1 MTTYIIRRCL
11 WGILVLFLV
20 SLIVFFSLRLIP
32 GDPVLIYAAQMAS
45 GGSGVSEEQLD
56 KLRVEYGLDKS
67 VPVQYVNWLKGLVQ
81 GDLGKSIKYNQDVG
95 KLLGERFQP
104 TLVLG
109 FTAVVLSTLLG
120 VLFGLIAA
128 VRRGTWIDT
137 IVTFFS
143 YVGLCIP
150 VFMLA
155 ILLVYVFGLKLGW
168 LPITGYDLPWKDFG
182 ASVRKGIMPI
192 ICLAMVPLAV
202 TARQMRS
209 SVLEVNNMDY
219 VRTAWSKGLREK
231 VVVTR
236 HVLKNSLIP
245 VVTMLGISVGLI
257 FGGSVIIETMY
268 GIPGVGWLLVTSIFG
283 RDYVVIQGGTLVIA
297 AIVIFVNLIVDIS
310 YGWFDPRI
318 RYG

>member
-1 MTTYIIRRCL
+1 MATYIVRRLL
-11 WGILVLFLV
+11 WGVLVLFLV
-20 SLIVFFSLRLIP
+20 TLIVFFSLRLIP
-32 GDPVLIYAAQMAS
+32 GDPVLIYAAQLSS
-45 GGSGVSEEQLD
+45 GGSSISEEQLD
-56 KLRVEYGLDKS
+56 QMRVKYGLDKS
-67 VPVQYVNWLKGLVQ
+67 VPVQYANWIKGIFH
-81 GDLGKSIKYNQDVG
+81 GDLGESIQYHQDVG
-95 KLLGERFQP
+95 KLLLQKFPP

-109 FTAVVLSTLLG
+109 FVAVILSTIFG
-120 VLFGLIAA
+120 ALFGLVAA
-128 VRRGTWIDT
+128 IRRGTWIDSL
-137 IVTFFS
+137 VTFLS

-155 ILLVYVFGLKLGW
+155 MLLIYVFGLKLGW
-168 LPITGYDLPWKDFG
+168 LPITGYELPWKNFG
-182 ASVRKGIMPI
+182 LSVKEGIMPV

-257 FGGSVIIETMY
+257 FGGSVIIENMY
-268 GIPGVGWLLVTSIFG
+268 AIPGVGRLLVNAIFA

-297 AIVIFVNLIVDIS
+297 AVVVFVNLIVDIS

-318 RYG
+318 RYE